1 MQLPYEFTCALECN
15 AQVQPTLINTHKE
28 GITVVVGSLENK
40 LDLIRLQEDKV
51 PHKTTMKMQALE
63 SQHEGK
69 LMFINVILYEL
80 A

>member
-28 GITVVVGSLENK
+28 GITIVVGSLENK

-51 PHKTTMKMQALE
+51 PHKTTTKMQALE